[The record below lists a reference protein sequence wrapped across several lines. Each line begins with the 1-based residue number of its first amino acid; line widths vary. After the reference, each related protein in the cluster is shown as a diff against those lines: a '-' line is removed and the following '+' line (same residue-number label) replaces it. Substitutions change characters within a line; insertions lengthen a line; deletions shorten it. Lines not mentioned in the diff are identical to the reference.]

1 MTLHID
7 LKPYEAV
14 RVGRAVIAAGP
25 ARIAFSV
32 AGSEPVL
39 RERDMIN
46 EKDVASPASRL
57 RFLLQEVYLESR
69 LREEAHDEILDAA
82 RAVFFADH
90 SHQGALLKIVSHFE
104 EGDLFRALK
113 TAIRLHEDTKSQTA
127 DRR

>member
-46 EKDVASPASRL
+46 EIDVASPASRL
-57 RFLLQEVYLESR
+57 RFLLQEVYLESGS
-69 LREEAHDEILDAA
+69 REEAHDEILDAA

-90 SHQGALLKIVSHFE
+90 SQQGALQKIVSHFE

-113 TAIRLHEDTKSQTA
+113 TAIRLHEDA
-127 DRR
+127 RRNATRCR